1 MGRAKEIK
9 EKFLTG
15 LIFTGIF
22 LPVRLIFYTYVSQ
35 YWIGSFGLM
44 TACLLSLLYL
54 SNKNKLGYVGYLVN
68 KHTASFAKGNFGKF
82 SMIYLVFSAY
92 LFGLAIYGI
101 EHPPEQIKAQI
112 VSVLND
118 TGIHDL
124 NTATSKSNQL
134 SWTGPGAAYG
144 VLFSFIVLFVPSK
157 LSFTIY
163 SILNDYTH
171 GWMLHFA
178 TVFFV
183 EQLEILGL
191 VIYFRYW
198 YKEKDINNC

>member
-1 MGRAKEIK
+1 MGRAKEAK
-9 EKFLTG
+9 ERVLTV

-22 LPVRLIFYTYVSQ
+22 LPARLVFYTYVSP
-35 YWIGSFGLM
+35 YWLGSFGLM
-44 TACLLSLLYL
+44 TTILLSVMYL
-54 SNKNKLGYVGYLVN
+54 ARKNKLGYAGYLIN
-68 KHTASFAKGNFGKF
+68 KHSLQFAKGKFGKF
-82 SMIYLVFSAY
+82 SLIYLIFSAY

-101 EHPPEQIKAQI
+101 ENPPHEIKTKI
-112 VSVLND
+112 VTVLND

-124 NTATSKSNQL
+124 NTATTKSKDL
-134 SWTGPGAAYG
+134 HWEGPAQAYG
-144 VLFSFIVLFVPSK
+144 ILFSLIVLFVPSK
-157 LSFTIY
+157 LSYTIY

-178 TVFFV
+178 TVFLV

-198 YKEKDINNC
+198 YKEKHINNC